1 MRRRHKK
8 KLWIMGG
15 IGVLTAVFLIPFTK
29 APFIFSWLYLFF
41 PAIALTLAPIYLRI
55 GKDHT
60 VNIPASIARRHRYM
74 LTAMPVL
81 ALLSIVI
88 AAIMI
93 YKYENRDVGFIF
105 VFIFNSNIYFQGIPP
120 ILCCVPFV
128 YDMTGR
134 RYPALIIAGTN
145 LLIPFLWSF
154 YLFELGGFS
163 VMLLSLLLPCTSL
176 LFLLLRNKYRFL
188 HWIGLAI
195 SGMGFLLYVIAFSGD
210 DFLLAT
216 SVICSPL
223 LYALGFWLEG
233 DRAEL
238 RPAHT
243 APSAYPAL
251 ETYKKR
257 ISNTKQKG

>member
-1 MRRRHKK
+1 
-8 KLWIMGG
+8 MGG
-15 IGVLTAVFLIPFTK
+15 IGVLTAVLYSVQYLLLLNSKVK
-29 APFIFSWLYLFF
+29 ALFVFAWLYLFS
-41 PAIALTLAPIYLRI
+41 AIALALAPIYLRI

-74 LTAMPVL
+74 LIAMPVL
-81 ALLSIVI
+81 AFVSTTVMGIIDGGSFYDILFWVI
-88 AAIMI
+88 SAL
-93 YKYENRDVGFIF
+93 
-105 VFIFNSNIYFQGIPP
+105 
-120 ILCCVPFV
+120 LCCASFV
-128 YDMTGR
+128 LDLTGR
-134 RYPALIIAGTN
+134 RYPALIITGTN
-145 LLIPFLWSF
+145 LLISFLW
-154 YLFELGGFS
+154 GFS
-163 VMLLSLLLPCTSL
+163 TFLLYFLLFLLLPCISL

-251 ETYKKR
+251 EAYKKR
-257 ISNTKQKG
+257 ISSTKQKG

>member
-1 MRRRHKK
+1 MRRQHKK
-8 KLWIMGG
+8 KLWTMGG
-15 IGVLTAVFLIPFTK
+15 IGVLTAALYSVQYLLLLNSKVKALFVF
-29 APFIFSWLYLFF
+29 AWLYLFS
-41 PAIALTLAPIYLRI
+41 AIALALAPIYLRI

-74 LTAMPVL
+74 LIAMPVL
-81 ALLSIVI
+81 AFVSTTVMGIIDGGSFYDILFWVI
-88 AAIMI
+88 SAL
-93 YKYENRDVGFIF
+93 
-105 VFIFNSNIYFQGIPP
+105 
-120 ILCCVPFV
+120 LCCTPFV
-128 YDMTGR
+128 YDLKER

-145 LLIPFLWSF
+145 LLISFLRVFST
-154 YLFELGGFS
+154 FELLYF
-163 VMLLSLLLPCTSL
+163 LLYFLPPCISL

-195 SGMGFLLYVIAFSGD
+195 SGMAILLVIAFSAGTSSFA
-210 DFLLAT
+210 DF
-216 SVICSPL
+216 VIVLCSPL

-251 ETYKKR
+251 EAYKKR

>member
-1 MRRRHKK
+1 
-8 KLWIMGG
+8 MGG
-15 IGVLTAVFLIPFTK
+15 IGVLTAALYSVQYLLLLNSKVKALFVF
-29 APFIFSWLYLFF
+29 AWLYLFS
-41 PAIALTLAPIYLRI
+41 AIALALAPIYLRI

-74 LTAMPVL
+74 LIAMPVL
-81 ALLSIVI
+81 AFVSTTVMGIIDGGSFYDILFWVI
-88 AAIMI
+88 SAL
-93 YKYENRDVGFIF
+93 
-105 VFIFNSNIYFQGIPP
+105 
-120 ILCCVPFV
+120 LCCTPFV
-128 YDMTGR
+128 YDLKER

-145 LLIPFLWSF
+145 LLISFLRVFST
-154 YLFELGGFS
+154 FELLYF
-163 VMLLSLLLPCTSL
+163 LLYFLPPCISL

-195 SGMGFLLYVIAFSGD
+195 SGMAILLVIAFSAGTSSFA
-210 DFLLAT
+210 DF
-216 SVICSPL
+216 VIVLCSPL

-251 ETYKKR
+251 EAYKKR
-257 ISNTKQKG
+257 ISSTKQKG

>member
-1 MRRRHKK
+1 MRRQHKK

-15 IGVLTAVFLIPFTK
+15 IGVLTAVLYSIQYLLLLNSKVK
-29 APFIFSWLYLFF
+29 ALFVFAWLYLFS
-41 PAIALTLAPIYLRI
+41 AIALALAPIYLRI

-60 VNIPASIARRHRYM
+60 VNIPSSIARLHRYM
-74 LTAMPVL
+74 LIAMPVL
-81 ALLSIVI
+81 ALLPIVI
-88 AAIMI
+88 II
-93 YKYENRDVGFIF
+93 IQKYTLSLSILSQCV
-105 VFIFNSNIYFQGIPP
+105 SA
-120 ILCCVPFV
+120 ILCCALFV

-145 LLIPFLWSF
+145 LLISFLRVFSTI
-154 YLFELGGFS
+154 ELLYF
-163 VMLLSLLLPCTSL
+163 LLYFLPPCISL

-195 SGMGFLLYVIAFSGD
+195 SGMAILLVIAFSAGTSSFA
-210 DFLLAT
+210 DF
-216 SVICSPL
+216 VIVLCSPL

-233 DRAEL
+233 DRVEL

-251 ETYKKR
+251 EAYKKR
-257 ISNTKQKG
+257 ISSTKQKG

>member
-1 MRRRHKK
+1 MRRQHKK

-15 IGVLTAVFLIPFTK
+15 IGVLTAVLYSIQYLLLLNSKVK
-29 APFIFSWLYLFF
+29 ALFVFAWLYLFS
-41 PAIALTLAPIYLRI
+41 AIALALAPIYLRI

-60 VNIPASIARRHRYM
+60 VNIPASIARLHRYM
-74 LTAMPVL
+74 LIAMPVL
-81 ALLSIVI
+81 ALLPIVI
-88 AAIMI
+88 II
-93 YKYENRDVGFIF
+93 IQKYTLSLSILSQCV
-105 VFIFNSNIYFQGIPP
+105 SA
-120 ILCCVPFV
+120 ILCCALFV

-145 LLIPFLWSF
+145 LLISFLRVFST
-154 YLFELGGFS
+154 FELLYF
-163 VMLLSLLLPCTSL
+163 LLYFLPPCISL

-195 SGMGFLLYVIAFSGD
+195 SGMAILLVIAFSAG
-210 DFLLAT
+210 T
-216 SVICSPL
+216 SSFADCVIVLCSPL

-233 DRAEL
+233 DRVEL

-251 ETYKKR
+251 EAYKKR
-257 ISNTKQKG
+257 ISSTKQKG

>member
-1 MRRRHKK
+1 MRRQHKK

-15 IGVLTAVFLIPFTK
+15 IGVLTAVLYSIQYLLLLNSKVK
-29 APFIFSWLYLFF
+29 ALFVFAWLYLFS
-41 PAIALTLAPIYLRI
+41 AIALALAPIYLRI

-60 VNIPASIARRHRYM
+60 VNIPASIARLHRYM
-74 LTAMPVL
+74 LIAMPVL
-81 ALLSIVI
+81 AFVSTTVMGIIDGGSFYDILFWVI
-88 AAIMI
+88 SAL
-93 YKYENRDVGFIF
+93 
-105 VFIFNSNIYFQGIPP
+105 
-120 ILCCVPFV
+120 LCCTPFV
-128 YDMTGR
+128 YDLKER

-145 LLIPFLWSF
+145 LLISFLRVFST
-154 YLFELGGFS
+154 FELLYF
-163 VMLLSLLLPCTSL
+163 LLYFLPPCISL

-195 SGMGFLLYVIAFSGD
+195 SGMAILLVIAFSAGTSSFA
-210 DFLLAT
+210 DF
-216 SVICSPL
+216 VIVLCSPL

-233 DRAEL
+233 DRVEL

-251 ETYKKR
+251 EAYKKR

>member
-1 MRRRHKK
+1 MRRQHKK

-15 IGVLTAVFLIPFTK
+15 IGVLTAVLYSIQYLLLLNSKVK
-29 APFIFSWLYLFF
+29 ALFVFAWLYLFS
-41 PAIALTLAPIYLRI
+41 AIALALAPIYLRI

-74 LTAMPVL
+74 LIAMPVL
-81 ALLSIVI
+81 AFVSTTVMGIIDGGSFYDILFWVI
-88 AAIMI
+88 SAL
-93 YKYENRDVGFIF
+93 
-105 VFIFNSNIYFQGIPP
+105 
-120 ILCCVPFV
+120 LCCTPFV
-128 YDMTGR
+128 YDLKER

-145 LLIPFLWSF
+145 LLISFLRVFST
-154 YLFELGGFS
+154 FELLYF
-163 VMLLSLLLPCTSL
+163 LLYFLPPCISL

-195 SGMGFLLYVIAFSGD
+195 SGMAILLCVIAFSGD

-216 SVICSPL
+216 SVICPPL

-238 RPAHT
+238 RPAHA

-251 ETYKKR
+251 EAYKKR
-257 ISNTKQKG
+257 INNTKQKG